1 MNNTGNPNYENPY
14 ISDST
19 VAELTIDDLQ
29 NESTREIIEIID
41 DITATISDWDILGQ
55 MKELGEDYENYD
67 DDEFA
72 DAIINHVVMSIEADR
87 QNLIAEFV
95 KLEASALEELED
107 VDNAQY
113 IFDKDDVVGYI
124 E

>member
-1 MNNTGNPNYENPY
+1 MNTTGNPNYENPY
-14 ISDST
+14 INDST
-19 VAELTIDDLQ
+19 VAELTIDDLK

-41 DITATISDWDILGQ
+41 DIAATISNWDILGQ

-95 KLEASALEELED
+95 KLEASVLEELED
-107 VDNAQY
+107 VDNVQY
-113 IFDKDDVVGYI
+113 LFDKDDVVGYI